1 MKIIIICLLLIF
13 SVYSKPYSAEAGED
27 YSDNKDSKAQGIGTD
42 DGKKKGK
49 KGDLESGEV
58 IYDEEI
64 DTEIVPGRHERN
76 MMELRKE
83 WKRLRQMKKKLE
95 KLEKKSK
102 KNGGKL
108 TQKEEEIKETVIV
121 EIDFLESS
129 TRLRLKWLD
138 KKVEK
143 LEKKIKKNGKLTQRE
158 EEIKERVIEEIN
170 FLENFPHLLPMMPL
184 KRGTDKKGGKRK
196 IKKDGKTTQE
206 EEEKKKRVFEKID
219 ELASNATKIA
229 MDYQQNQLADKG
241 HDYSFG
247 PEINA
252 QIGDVVGNIAK
263 KVVGDLFSKI
273 FGG

>member
-1 MKIIIICLLLIF
+1 L
-13 SVYSKPYSAEAGED
+13 
-27 YSDNKDSKAQGIGTD
+27 
-42 DGKKKGK
+42 
-49 KGDLESGEV
+49 
-58 IYDEEI
+58 
-64 DTEIVPGRHERN
+64 
-76 MMELRKE
+76 
-83 WKRLRQMKKKLE
+83 KKKLE

-102 KNGGKL
+102 KNG
-108 TQKEEEIKETVIV
+108 
-121 EIDFLESS
+121 
-129 TRLRLKWLD
+129 
-138 KKVEK
+138 
-143 LEKKIKKNGKLTQRE
+143 KLTQRE
-158 EEIKERVIEEIN
+158 EEIKEIFIEEKN
-170 FLENFPHLLPMMPL
+170 FLLMNFLHLLPMMPLKKPL